1 MAAPQLPFIFLISR
15 QGTRETG
22 LPEKAP
28 PPLPS
33 PPPNQKERAKS
44 DNNSISTSLCASLF
58 NYLCIFHFYVSR
70 IRRLILGRD

>member
-22 LPEKAP
+22 LPEKVP

-33 PPPNQKERAKS
+33 PPPNQKERAK
-44 DNNSISTSLCASLF
+44 
-58 NYLCIFHFYVSR
+58 R
-70 IRRLILGRD
+70 

>member
-33 PPPNQKERAKS
+33 PPPNQKERAEVTTILFLRHFVPRY
-44 DNNSISTSLCASLF
+44 SIISAFFTF
-58 NYLCIFHFYVSR
+58 TYLVFVV
-70 IRRLILGRD
+70 